1 MKLTAKKCEAATREK
16 DGGKLAD
23 GGGLYLELHKNG
35 SKYWRYKYRILGV
48 EKLLAL
54 GVYPQVT
61 LSEARERHKAARKQV
76 EQNID
81 PNKAKRQDILHAKLE
96 AQNTFEAVAR
106 EWHAHNKDTWSANH
120 ANTVMRRME
129 QDIFPEIGGMP
140 IKEINAPV
148 LLELLRK
155 VEKRGAHEIARR
167 ALQMCGQVFR
177 FAIVTGRGDRDVSSD
192 LKGALKPVKRGH
204 YAALEAKELPQFL
217 SVLHSNQARLFPQTR
232 AAIDLLMLTFVRT
245 SELIKARW
253 EEFDLVGQ
261 TWYIP
266 AERMKMRQPHIV
278 PLSKQSLEI
287 LKHLKEQTGGR
298 DYVFPSMR
306 NPRNH
311 MSNNAILVALD
322 RMGYRGQH
330 TGHGFR
336 ALAMSTIKERL
347 GYRHEVVD
355 RQLAHAH
362 KNQVDAAYDRAKF
375 LDDRKRMMQEWAD
388 YIDKLALLSQEKVIK
403 DAA

>member
-1 MKLTAKKCEAATREK
+1 M
-16 DGGKLAD
+16 
-23 GGGLYLELHKNG
+23 
-35 SKYWRYKYRILGV
+35 
-48 EKLLAL
+48 AL
-54 GVYPQVT
+54 GVYPQVS
-61 LSEARERHKAARKQV
+61 LAEARERHKAARKQV

-81 PNKAKRQDILHAKLE
+81 PNKAKRQEVLNAKLE
-96 AQNTFEAVAR
+96 SKNTFEAVAL
-106 EWHAHNKDTWSANH
+106 EWHAHNKETWSPNH

-129 QDIFPEIGGMP
+129 QDIFPEIGNAP
-140 IKEINAPV
+140 IKEIDARI

-177 FAIVTGRGDRDVSSD
+177 YAIVTGRGDRDVSAD
-192 LKGALKPVKRGH
+192 LKGALRPVKRGH

-253 EEFDLVGQ
+253 EEFDLEGQ

-278 PLSKQSLEI
+278 PLSQQSIAI
-287 LKHLKEQTGGR
+287 LKRLKEQTGGR
-298 DYVFPSMR
+298 DYVFPSQR

-322 RMGYRGQH
+322 RMG
-330 TGHGFR
+330 
-336 ALAMSTIKERL
+336 
-347 GYRHEVVD
+347 
-355 RQLAHAH
+355 
-362 KNQVDAAYDRAKF
+362 
-375 LDDRKRMMQEWAD
+375 
-388 YIDKLALLSQEKVIK
+388 
-403 DAA
+403 